1 MKGNSDIYYKC
12 CMAGAKRN
20 SSLPPY
26 NDGIQVLYIHN
37 SQPCISSKE
46 VDREA
51 GIGGW
56 QRGW

>member
-1 MKGNSDIYYKC
+1 VIYIISANEKKLKL
-12 CMAGAKRN
+12 A
-20 SSLPPY
+20 PY
-26 NDGIQVLYIHN
+26 NDRIQVLYIHN

-51 GIGGW
+51 SIGGW